1 MSEIVSETL
10 REVTTSLDDGQ
21 YRIVSTLKE
30 GRLYLAEKA
39 GKRFV
44 LKTDKG
50 AKGLELLKREYE
62 VSIGLSHPGL
72 AYVFTYE
79 EDSPAGP
86 CLVQEFVDGET
97 LAQWLSGNPSASER
111 RRIFAELLSVVAY
124 LHQKD
129 IVHNDLKPENIL
141 ISKASDTLK
150 LIDLG
155 FADSDTYLEKA
166 IGGTRSYAS
175 PELLEGS
182 AVTAA
187 SDVYSLG
194 VVLRSFFPGRYRR
207 IVRRCLQMDPMRRY
221 SSAGELEK
229 AWKNNGKGL
238 RYGLAAV
245 VAAIVLGGFLW
256 TGQQLRMARAVRSE
270 LETRGQVVDS
280 LQGVLNAIEEEKVQ
294 QELALQK
301 AKDFVDEWYVRESRT
316 YRAALKKAGSQQ
328 DVTAAWD
335 VLLEKYNILYSEA
348 YAMAP
353 TPLKSV
359 IFEYLLARYNDSFMP
374 LSDEF
379 TKRANELSGQTQ
391 N

>member
-1 MSEIVSETL
+1 MMESETL
-10 REVTTSLDDGQ
+10 REVTASLTGGE
-21 YRIVSTLKE
+21 YHIVSTLKE

-44 LKTDKG
+44 LKTASG

-97 LAQWLSGNPSASER
+97 LALWLAGNPSSRER
-111 RRIFAELLSVVAY
+111 RRVYSELLVVMAY
-124 LHQKD
+124 LHQKGV
-129 IVHNDLKPENIL
+129 VHNDLKPDNIL
-141 ISKASDTLK
+141 ISKASGAVK

-155 FADSDTYLEKA
+155 FADDDTHLGKA

-175 PELLEGS
+175 PELLTGTQVS
-182 AVTAA
+182 AR

-194 VVLRSFFPGRYRR
+194 VILQELFPGRYRR
-207 IVRRCLQMDPMRRY
+207 IVRRCLRPDPSRRY
-221 SSAGELEK
+221 ASAGELER

-238 RYGLAAV
+238 RYSL
-245 VAAIVLGGFLW
+245 VAFVSALIVGGFLW
-256 TGQQLRMARAVRSE
+256 AGLQLRKARAVRSD
-270 LETRGQVVDS
+270 LEARVEVVDS
-280 LQGVLNAIEEEKVQ
+280 LQGVLNAMEEEKRQ
-294 QELALQK
+294 QEAALQK
-301 AKDFVDEWYVRESRT
+301 AKDYVDEWYVRETRS
-316 YRAALKKAGSQQ
+316 YRAALRKASSQQ
-328 DVTAAWD
+328 DITAAWQA
-335 VLLEKYNILYSEA
+335 LTERYNKLYSDA
-348 YAMAP
+348 YAMVP

-359 IFEYLLARYNDSFMP
+359 IYEYLLARYNDSFKP
-374 LSDEF
+374 LYDEF
-379 TKRANELSGQTQ
+379 IKRTNELSRQVQ

>member
-1 MSEIVSETL
+1 MMESETL
-10 REVTTSLDDGQ
+10 REVTASLTGGE
-21 YRIVSTLKE
+21 YHIVSTLKE

-44 LKTDKG
+44 LKTASG

-129 IVHNDLKPENIL
+129 IVHNDLKPDNIL
-141 ISKASDTLK
+141 VSKASGALK
-150 LIDLG
+150 LVDLG
-155 FADSDTYLEKA
+155 FADDNTHLGKA
-166 IGGTRSYAS
+166 LGGTRSYAS
-175 PELLEGS
+175 PELLSGYV
-182 AVTAA
+182 VTAA

-194 VVLRSFFPGRYRR
+194 VILKRIFPGRYRR
-207 IVRRCLQMDPMRRY
+207 IARRCLQMDPMRRY
-221 SSAGELEK
+221 SSAGELEE

-245 VAAIVLGGFLW
+245 VAAIVLGGVLW
-256 TGQQLRMARAVRSE
+256 TGLQLRKARAIKSE
-270 LETRGQVVDS
+270 LEGRVSVVDS
-280 LQGVLNAIEEEKVQ
+280 LQGVLNALEEEKVQ
-294 QELALQK
+294 QEAALQK
-301 AKDFVDEWYVRESRT
+301 AKDFVDEWYVRETRT
-316 YRAALKKAGSQQ
+316 YMAALRKARSQE
-328 DVTAAWD
+328 DLDAAWRT
-335 VLLEKYNILYSEA
+335 LAERYYKLYSEA
-348 YAMAP
+348 HAMTP
-353 TPLKSV
+353 VPLKSV
-359 IFEYLLARYNDSFMP
+359 MFEYLRTRYIDSFMP
-374 LSDEF
+374 LYDENI
-379 TKRANELSGQTQ
+379 RRMNELSRQVQ

>member
-1 MSEIVSETL
+1 MMESETL
-10 REVTTSLDDGQ
+10 REVTTSLADGK
-21 YRIVSTLKE
+21 YSIVSTLKE

-44 LKTDKG
+44 LKTASG

-97 LAQWLSGNPSASER
+97 LAPWLSGNPSASER

-129 IVHNDLKPENIL
+129 IVHNDLKPDNIL
-141 ISKASDTLK
+141 VSKASGALK
-150 LIDLG
+150 LVDLG
-155 FADSDTYLEKA
+155 FADDNTHLGKA
-166 IGGTRSYAS
+166 LGGTRSYAS
-175 PELLEGS
+175 PELLSGCV
-182 AVTAA
+182 VTAA

-194 VVLRSFFPGRYRR
+194 VILKRIFPGRYRR
-207 IVRRCLQMDPMRRY
+207 IARRCLQMDPMRRY
-221 SSAGELEK
+221 SSAGELEE

-256 TGQQLRMARAVRSE
+256 TGLQLRKARAARSE
-270 LETRGQVVDS
+270 LETRISVVDS
-280 LQGVLNAIEEEKVQ
+280 LQGVLDAQEEERVQ
-294 QELALQK
+294 QEAALQK
-301 AKDFVDEWYVRESRT
+301 AKDYVDEWYVRESRT

-328 DVTAAWD
+328 DITAAWQ

-359 IFEYLLARYNDSFMP
+359 IYEYLLARYNDSFTP
-374 LSDEF
+374 LYDEF
-379 TKRANELSGQTQ
+379 TKRANELNRNPQ

>member
-1 MSEIVSETL
+1 MVSETL
-10 REVTTSLDDGQ
+10 REITPSLGDGQ
-21 YRIVSTLKE
+21 YRIVSTLQE

-44 LKTDKG
+44 LKTAQG
-50 AKGLELLKREYE
+50 ARGLELLKREYE

-79 EDSPAGP
+79 EDSPVGP

-129 IVHNDLKPENIL
+129 IVHNDLKPDNIL
-141 ISKASDTLK
+141 VSKASGALK
-150 LIDLG
+150 LVDLG
-155 FADSDTYLEKA
+155 FADDNTHLGKA
-166 IGGTRSYAS
+166 LGGTRSYAS
-175 PELLEGS
+175 PELLSGCV
-182 AVTAA
+182 VTAA

-194 VVLRSFFPGRYRR
+194 VILKRIFPGRYRR
-207 IVRRCLQMDPMRRY
+207 IVRRCLRPEPSRRY
-221 SSAGELEK
+221 ASAGELER

-238 RYGLAAV
+238 RYSLVAF
-245 VAAIVLGGFLW
+245 VAALIVGGFLW
-256 TGQQLRMARAVRSE
+256 AGLQLRKARAMRSE
-270 LETRGQVVDS
+270 LEERVEVVDS
-280 LQGVLNAIEEEKVQ
+280 LQGVLNAIEEEKRQ
-294 QELALQK
+294 QEAALQK
-301 AKDFVDEWYVRESRT
+301 AKDYVDEWYKRETRS
-316 YRAALKKAGSQQ
+316 YKAALRKARSQQ
-328 DVTAAWD
+328 DITAAWQA
-335 VLLEKYNILYSEA
+335 LTERYNKLYSDA

-359 IFEYLLARYNDSFMP
+359 MFEYLHSRYNDSFTP
-374 LSDEF
+374 LYDEF
-379 TKRANELSGQTQ
+379 TKRTNELSRQVQ

>member
-1 MSEIVSETL
+1 MVSETL
-10 REVTTSLDDGQ
+10 REITPSLGDGQ
-21 YRIVSTLKE
+21 YRIVSTLQE

-44 LKTDKG
+44 LKTAQG
-50 AKGLELLKREYE
+50 ARGLELLKREYE

-79 EDSPAGP
+79 EDSPVGP

-129 IVHNDLKPENIL
+129 IVHNDLKPDNIL
-141 ISKASDTLK
+141 VSKASGALK
-150 LIDLG
+150 LVDLG
-155 FADSDTYLEKA
+155 FADDNTHLGKA
-166 IGGTRSYAS
+166 LGGTRSYAS
-175 PELLEGS
+175 PELLSGCV
-182 AVTAA
+182 VTAA

-194 VVLRSFFPGRYRR
+194 FILRLLFPGRYRR
-207 IVRRCLQMDPMRRY
+207 IARRCLQMNPMRRY
-221 SSAGELEK
+221 SSAGELEE

-238 RYGLAAV
+238 RYSL
-245 VAAIVLGGFLW
+245 VAFVSALIVGGFLW
-256 TGQQLRMARAVRSE
+256 AGLQLRKARAVRSE
-270 LETRGQVVDS
+270 LEERVEVVDS
-280 LQGVLNAIEEEKVQ
+280 LQGVLNAIEEEKRQ
-294 QELALQK
+294 QEAALQK
-301 AKDFVDEWYVRESRT
+301 AKDYVDEWYKRETRS
-316 YRAALKKAGSQQ
+316 YKSALRKARSQQ
-328 DVTAAWD
+328 DITAAWQ

-359 IFEYLLARYNDSFMP
+359 IYEYLLARYNDSFMP
-374 LSDEF
+374 LYDEF
-379 TKRANELSGQTQ
+379 IKRTNELSRQVQ

>member
-1 MSEIVSETL
+1 MVSETL
-10 REVTTSLDDGQ
+10 REITPSLGDGQ
-21 YRIVSTLKE
+21 YHIVSTLKE

-44 LKTDKG
+44 LKTASG

-79 EDSPAGP
+79 EDSPVGP
-86 CLVQEFVDGET
+86 CLVQEVVDGET

-129 IVHNDLKPENIL
+129 IVHNDLKPDNIL
-141 ISKASDTLK
+141 VSKASGALK
-150 LIDLG
+150 LIDMG
-155 FADSDTYLEKA
+155 FADSDTHLGKA

-175 PELLEGS
+175 PELLAGA

-194 VVLRSFFPGRYRR
+194 VILKRIFPGRYRR
-207 IVRRCLQMDPMRRY
+207 IVRRCLRQEPSRRY
-221 SSAGELEK
+221 ASAGELER
-229 AWKNNGKGL
+229 AWKNNGTGQ
-238 RYGLAAV
+238 RYSL
-245 VAAIVLGGFLW
+245 VAFVSALIVGGFLW
-256 TGQQLRMARAVRSE
+256 AGLQLRKARAVRGE
-270 LETRGQVVDS
+270 LEERVEVVDS
-280 LQGVLNAIEEEKVQ
+280 LQGVLNAIEEEKRQ
-294 QELALQK
+294 QEAALQK
-301 AKDFVDEWYVRESRT
+301 AKDYVDEWYKRETRS
-316 YRAALKKAGSQQ
+316 YKAALRKARSQQ
-328 DVTAAWD
+328 DITAAWQA
-335 VLLEKYNILYSEA
+335 LTERYNKLYSDA

-359 IFEYLLARYNDSFMP
+359 IYEYLHSRYNDSFTP
-374 LSDEF
+374 LYDEF
-379 TKRANELSGQTQ
+379 IKRTNELSRQVQ

>member
-1 MSEIVSETL
+1 MMESETL
-10 REVTTSLDDGQ
+10 REVTASLIGGE
-21 YRIVSTLKE
+21 YHIVSTLKE

-44 LKTDKG
+44 LKTASG

-129 IVHNDLKPENIL
+129 IVHNDLKPDNIL
-141 ISKASDTLK
+141 VSKASGAIK
-150 LIDLG
+150 LVDLG
-155 FADSDTYLEKA
+155 FADSDTHLGKA
-166 IGGTRSYAS
+166 IGGTRNYAS
-175 PELLEGS
+175 PELLAGA
-182 AVTAA
+182 AVSAA

-194 VVLRSFFPGRYRR
+194 FILRLLFPGRYRR
-207 IVRRCLQMDPMRRY
+207 IVRRCLRPEPSRRY
-221 SSAGELEK
+221 ASAGELER

-238 RYGLAAV
+238 RYSL
-245 VAAIVLGGFLW
+245 VALVSALIVGGFLW
-256 TGQQLRMARAVRSE
+256 AGLQLRKARAVRSE
-270 LETRGQVVDS
+270 LEERVEVVDS
-280 LQGVLNAIEEEKVQ
+280 LQGVLNAIEEEKRQ
-294 QELALQK
+294 QEAALQK
-301 AKDFVDEWYVRESRT
+301 AKDYVDEWYKRETRS
-316 YRAALKKAGSQQ
+316 YKSALRKARSQQ
-328 DVTAAWD
+328 DITAAWQA
-335 VLLEKYNILYSEA
+335 LTERYNKLYSDA

-359 IFEYLLARYNDSFMP
+359 IYEYLLARYNDSFTP
-374 LSDEF
+374 LYDELI
-379 TKRANELSGQTQ
+379 KRTNELSRQVQ

>member
-1 MSEIVSETL
+1 MSEIESETL
-10 REVTTSLDDGQ
+10 REITTGLGDGK

-44 LKTDKG
+44 LKTAQG
-50 AKGLELLKREYE
+50 ARGLELLKREYE

-97 LAQWLSGNPSASER
+97 LAQWLSGNPSANER
-111 RRIFAELLSVVAY
+111 RHIFAELLSVVAY

-129 IVHNDLKPENIL
+129 IVHNDLKPDNIL
-141 ISKASDTLK
+141 VSKASGAIK
-150 LIDLG
+150 LVDLG
-155 FADSDTYLEKA
+155 FADDNTHLGKA
-166 IGGTRSYAS
+166 LGGTRSYAS
-175 PELLEGS
+175 PELLSGCV
-182 AVTAA
+182 VTAA

-194 VVLRSFFPGRYRR
+194 YILRLLFPGRYRR
-207 IVRRCLQMDPMRRY
+207 IVRRCLRPEPSRRY
-221 SSAGELEK
+221 ASAGELER

-238 RYGLAAV
+238 RYSLVAF
-245 VAAIVLGGFLW
+245 VAALIVGGFLW
-256 TGQQLRMARAVRSE
+256 AGLQLRKARAVRSE
-270 LETRGQVVDS
+270 LEERVEVVDS
-280 LQGVLNAIEEEKVQ
+280 LQGVLNAIEEEKRQ
-294 QELALQK
+294 QEAALQK
-301 AKDFVDEWYVRESRT
+301 AKDYVDEWYKRETRS
-316 YRAALKKAGSQQ
+316 YKSALRQARSQQ
-328 DVTAAWD
+328 DITAAWQA
-335 VLLEKYNILYSEA
+335 LTERYNKLYSDA

-359 IFEYLLARYNDSFMP
+359 IYEYLLARYNDSFTP
-374 LSDEF
+374 LYDEF
-379 TKRANELSGQTQ
+379 IKRTNELSRQVQ